1 MDPNTATGEG
11 RELRQARILT
21 QKAQE
26 NYEDTVNAF
35 SEQLREDKK
44 GIEEQMVAFT
54 QFPLHP

>member
-1 MDPNTATGEG
+1 MNTATGEG
-11 RELRQARILT
+11 RDY
-21 QKAQE
+21 K
-26 NYEDTVNAF
+26 DTVKAF